1 MEKEIKTLSV
11 EEFAELMLASLANKD
26 KSNSEIKKAELPSNY
41 KQIIQNIMCACNGW
55 SEKFREFIDANEY
68 FYDNFYWEFTLVNA
82 IELFLIKL
90 NKKYTYDFKT
100 ERIIIEFTDEEI
112 KTILKKYPEDMCENM
127 DHFTNLLIDYIY
139 TREYQEKF
147 IDYSAAAIKTMK
159 MIKKE
164 GYDESKEDLFSDT
177 FKNNTEINEPSININ
192 GIIKAADIFI
202 KKRCRTKK

>member
-1 MEKEIKTLSV
+1 MEKEIKTLSI
-11 EEFAELMLASLANKD
+11 EEFAELMLASLAAKD
-26 KSNSEIKKAELPSNY
+26 RENENIKRAKLPANY

-100 ERIIIEFTDEEI
+100 ERIIVEFAEEEI
-112 KTILKKYPEDMCENM
+112 KKIYEKYPEYMCENM
-127 DHFTNLLIDYIY
+127 GHFTNLLIDYIY

-164 GYDESKEDLFSDT
+164 GYDEAKTDLFSDA
-177 FKNNTEINEPSININ
+177 FKHNTDISESSININ
-192 GIIKAADIFI
+192 GILSAADSFFR
-202 KKRCRTKK
+202 KRCRTKK